1 MKKENKIKI
10 IIIVCSILILL
21 GILFLMRIN
30 VGDKKN
36 SNVIDET
43 SEEDKFR
50 QIRIDED
57 LDTEGTVKNLQN
69 ARWNHV
75 RINQEDN
82 KLELELDI
90 RNDSKTEV
98 IPSTELTVNVKD
110 KAGKTIL
117 SKNVQ
122 MEEIKDDYGYTILEL
137 DFDINDYVIVYDL
150 EVIANK

>member
-57 LDTEGTVKNLQN
+57 LETEGTVKNLQN

>member
-90 RNDSKTEV
+90 TNDSKTEV